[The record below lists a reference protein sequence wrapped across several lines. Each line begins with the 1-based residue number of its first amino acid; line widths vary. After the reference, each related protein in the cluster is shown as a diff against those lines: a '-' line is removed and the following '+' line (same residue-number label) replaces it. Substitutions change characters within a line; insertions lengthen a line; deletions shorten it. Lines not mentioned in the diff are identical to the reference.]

1 MNTIILLATIL
12 TILTFLAHI
21 FIADQELKIIQRKSF
36 TTHFELVDK
45 NRIHLREWFPFVDI
59 IQTVQF
65 AENFA
70 LLNQYKI

>member
-36 TTHFELVDK
+36 TTHFKLVDK
-45 NRIHLREWFPFVDI
+45 NRLHLRE
-59 IQTVQF
+59 
-65 AENFA
+65 
-70 LLNQYKI
+70 